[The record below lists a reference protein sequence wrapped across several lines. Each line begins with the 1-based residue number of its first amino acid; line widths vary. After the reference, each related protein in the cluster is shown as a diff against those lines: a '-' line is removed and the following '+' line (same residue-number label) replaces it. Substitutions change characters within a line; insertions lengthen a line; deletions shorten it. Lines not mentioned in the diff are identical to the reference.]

1 MVNAAYES
9 RYLESERFCLILLL
23 LSTLLGEFE
32 ALGPVFCIDK
42 DVKERTM
49 LPEAIAA
56 RGYCGDPVRIKRNFP
71 RRGTSQ
77 SWSPVVSLDV
87 GCLFHC

>member
-9 RYLESERFCLILLL
+9 SYLESERFCLILLL

-42 DVKERTM
+42 NVKERTM

-56 RGYCGDPVRIKRNFP
+56 RGYCDPVRI
-71 RRGTSQ
+71 
-77 SWSPVVSLDV
+77 
-87 GCLFHC
+87 